1 MLTKSSLPDLSD
13 VDLKN
18 YFGLPYQPRQS
29 DPLQWWSDEGKKRFP
44 VMFQLAAKYL
54 SIPATSVPSERV
66 FSTAGQVISDKR
78 NRIGDENARMLTV
91 LHGNLQ

>member
-1 MLTKSSLPDLSD
+1 
-13 VDLKN
+13 
-18 YFGLPYQPRQS
+18 
-29 DPLQWWSDEGKKRFP
+29 
-44 VMFQLAAKYL
+44 MFQLAAKYL